1 LEILKLLKTTTPS
14 HECRTL
20 FDRKEIKPYGQRLE
34 TLLKA
39 AKDQNSDVEE
49 FQTKMKVIRDAYLEA
64 KGAKELTPEE
74 TYQEYATMS
83 LFMKDY
89 HSSAGLARL
98 SESGEEEDEEEPPVD
113 LFLNQLDLM
122 VKRVGLFQ
130 QQFATK

>member
-1 LEILKLLKTTTPS
+1 
-14 HECRTL
+14 L

-39 AKDQNSDVEE
+39 AKEQNSAVDE
-49 FQTKMKVIRDAYLEA
+49 FKTKMKVIRDAYLEA
-64 KGAKELTPEE
+64 KGAEELVPEE
-74 TYQEYATMS
+74 ERAEYNIMAA
-83 LFMKDY
+83 FMKDY

-122 VKRVGLFQ
+122 VKRVGLF
-130 QQFATK
+130 

>member
-1 LEILKLLKTTTPS
+1 
-14 HECRTL
+14 
-20 FDRKEIKPYGQRLE
+20 
-34 TLLKA
+34 
-39 AKDQNSDVEE
+39 
-49 FQTKMKVIRDAYLEA
+49 
-64 KGAKELTPEE
+64 
-74 TYQEYATMS
+74 MS

-130 QQFATK
+130 EQFAAK